1 MGYPFIRHLPQGMLP
16 PENTKIHIWRYD
28 MRKKLRIVLALMLTL
43 SLLAASPVF
52 AAGDEATAAADALN
66 ALGLFQGTGE
76 GYELDRAPT
85 RAEALVMLIRLL
97 GRESEAKGF
106 SGDCPLEDVAGRWMA
121 PYVGWAYEH
130 GITKGVSDDAF
141 DPNSAANAQM
151 YATFM
156 LRALEYSEELG
167 HFSYKTSVKDAAKLG
182 IAPVEGYSGE
192 FTRGD
197 AVLMSYKALTAP
209 CAGGEGSLLELLISK
224 GTVDAEVAAS
234 LGFAVASEEPEAE
247 WAPDISFTTVDMD
260 GNTVTD
266 AVFGDAKLTM
276 INYWAYWCGPC
287 VREMPDLQRLQ
298 EKYGGA
304 GLQILGIS
312 DEEFEEDNIDVLE
325 QLGVTYPCL
334 RYTAE
339 FDPYLNTGYIPD
351 TVFVDSSGKV
361 VSEVYIGSMSYGDWA
376 AIIES
381 LLP

>member
-1 MGYPFIRHLPQGMLP
+1 
-16 PENTKIHIWRYD
+16 
-28 MRKKLRIVLALMLTL
+28 MRKKLRIVLALMLAL
-43 SLLAASPVF
+43 SLLAAFPAF
-52 AAGDEATAAADALN
+52 AAGDEATAAADALH

-167 HFSYKTSVKDAAKLG
+167 QFSYKTSVEDAAQLG

-209 CAGGEGSLLELLISK
+209 CASGEGTLLELLISK

-234 LGFAVASEEPEAE
+234 LGFAVAPEEPEPEPEAE

-266 AVFGDAKLTM
+266 AVFRDAKLTM
-276 INYWAYWCGPC
+276 INFWAYWCGPC
-287 VREMPDLQRLQ
+287 VREMPDLQKLQ
-298 EKYGGA
+298 EKYGDA

-312 DEEFEEDNIDVLE
+312 DEEYEEDNIDVLE
-325 QLGVTYPCL
+325 QLGITYTCI
-334 RYTAE
+334 RYTGA
-339 FDPYLNTGYIPD
+339 FDDYLMTGYIPD
-351 TVFVDSSGKV
+351 TIFIDSEGHV
-361 VSEVYIGSMSYGDWA
+361 LGEVLIGSNSYEGWEE
-376 AIIES
+376 IILS
-381 LLP
+381 YLP

>member
-1 MGYPFIRHLPQGMLP
+1 
-16 PENTKIHIWRYD
+16 
-28 MRKKLRIVLALMLTL
+28 MRKKLRIALALILAL
-43 SLLAASPVF
+43 SLLAAFPAF
-52 AAGDEATAAADALN
+52 AAGDEATAAADALH

-97 GRESEAKGF
+97 GRESEAKEF
-106 SGDCPLEDVAGRWMA
+106 SGDCPLEDVVGRWMA

-167 HFSYKTSVKDAAKLG
+167 QFSYKTSVEDAAQLG

-209 CAGGEGSLLELLISK
+209 CASGEGTLLELLISK

-234 LGFAVASEEPEAE
+234 LGFAVAPEEPEPEPEAV
-247 WAPDISFTTVDMD
+247 WAPDISFTTVDVD

-266 AVFGDAKLTM
+266 AVFRDAKLTM

-287 VREMPDLQRLQ
+287 VREMPDLQKLQ
-298 EKYGGA
+298 EKYGDA

-312 DEEFEEDNIDVLE
+312 DEEYEEDNIDVLE
-325 QLGVTYPCL
+325 QLGITYTCI
-334 RYTAE
+334 RYTGA
-339 FDPYLNTGYIPD
+339 FDDYLMTGYIPD
-351 TVFVDSSGKV
+351 TIFIDSEGHV
-361 VSEVYIGSMSYGDWA
+361 LGEVLIGSNSYEGWEE
-376 AIIES
+376 IILS
-381 LLP
+381 YLP

>member
-1 MGYPFIRHLPQGMLP
+1 
-16 PENTKIHIWRYD
+16 
-28 MRKKLRIVLALMLTL
+28 MRKKLRIVLVLILAL
-43 SLLAASPVF
+43 SLVAAFPAF
-52 AAGDEATAAADALN
+52 AAGDEAAAAADALN
-66 ALGLFQGTGE
+66 ALGLFQGTGV

-121 PYVGWAYEH
+121 PYVGWAYEN

-141 DPNSAANAQM
+141 DPNGTANAKM

-156 LRALEYSEELG
+156 LRALEYSENMG
-167 HFSYKTSVKDAAKLG
+167 QFSYNTAVEDAAKLG
-182 IAPVEGYSGE
+182 IAPSGGYQGT

-209 CAGGEGSLLELLISK
+209 RASGEGSLLELLITR
-224 GTVDAEVAAS
+224 GTVDAGVAAS
-234 LGFAVASEEPEAE
+234 LGFAVASEGPAAE

-266 AVFGDAKLTM
+266 AVFRDAKLTM

-287 VREMPDLQRLQ
+287 VREMPDLQKLQ
-298 EKYGGA
+298 EKYGDA

-312 DEEFEEDNIDVLE
+312 DKEFEEDNIDVLE
-325 QLGVTYPCL
+325 QLGITYTCI
-334 RYTAE
+334 RYTGA
-339 FDPYLNTGYIPD
+339 FDDYLQTGYIPD
-351 TVFVDSSGKV
+351 TLFIDSEGHV
-361 VSEVYIGSMSYGDWA
+361 LGEVLIGSNSYEGWEE
-376 AIIES
+376 IILDYLS
-381 LLP
+381 

>member
-1 MGYPFIRHLPQGMLP
+1 
-16 PENTKIHIWRYD
+16 
-28 MRKKLRIVLALMLTL
+28 MRKKLSIVLALILAL
-43 SLLAASPVF
+43 SLLAAFPAF

-106 SGDCPLEDVAGRWMA
+106 SGDCPLADVAGRWMA

-141 DPNSAANAQM
+141 DPNGTANAQV

-167 HFSYKTSVKDAAKLG
+167 QFSYKTSVEDAAQLG
-182 IAPVEGYSGE
+182 IVPVEGYSGE

-197 AVLMSYKALTAP
+197 AVLMSYKSLTAP
-209 CAGGEGSLLELLISK
+209 CASGEGSLLELLISK

-234 LGFAVASEEPEAE
+234 LGFAVASQEPEPEPEPEAE
-247 WAPDISFTTVDMD
+247 WDPDIRFTTVDMD

-266 AVFGDAKLTM
+266 AVFRDAKLTM
-276 INYWAYWCGPC
+276 INFWAYWCGPC
-287 VREMPDLQRLQ
+287 VREMPDLQELQ
-298 EKYGGA
+298 DEYGDA

-312 DEEFEEDNIDVLE
+312 DVDYEEDNIAVLE
-325 QLGVTYPCL
+325 QLGITYTCI
-334 RYTAE
+334 RYTSE
-339 FDPYLNTGYIPD
+339 FDEYLLTGYIPD
-351 TVFVDSSGKV
+351 TMFVDSEGHV
-361 VSEVYIGSMSYGDWA
+361 LGEVLIGSNSYEGWED
-376 AIIES
+376 IILDYLS
-381 LLP
+381 